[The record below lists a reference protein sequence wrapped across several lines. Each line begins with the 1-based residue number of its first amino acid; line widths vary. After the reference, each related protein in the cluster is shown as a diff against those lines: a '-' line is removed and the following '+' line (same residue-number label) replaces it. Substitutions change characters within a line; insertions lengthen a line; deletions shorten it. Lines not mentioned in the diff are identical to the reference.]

1 MYDGILELE
10 KVFFLI
16 LNSYYTIYAYIMH
29 IWCNNCFEYVH
40 VHACKPNLENSNFSF
55 ADGGLHIEEL
65 QSIDH

>member
-1 MYDGILELE
+1 MH
-10 KVFFLI
+10 
-16 LNSYYTIYAYIMH
+16 IMH